1 MVSFI
6 QENIGEILSYTLGAG
21 GVGMAILERRKN
33 NAITKGVEADVESK
47 EIDNGSKVIDMY
59 KSALDDLPIRYE
71 KKYQE
76 TSQLWERK
84 FQMMTEEMSQ
94 LESSYKRK
102 NNLLEDEIKL
112 KNKFILSLKRE
123 LREKDTENKLLKK
136 QLKDAN
142 NSTQ

>member
-1 MVSFI
+1 
-6 QENIGEILSYTLGAG
+6 
-21 GVGMAILERRKN
+21 
-33 NAITKGVEADVESK
+33 
-47 EIDNGSKVIDMY
+47 
-59 KSALDDLPIRYE
+59 